1 MTFLA
6 HLTLVGKASSFNGEL
21 YFFSLFLSPHS
32 ARCSERLS
40 SQTLNLPPTPPGKNP
55 ADASPK
61 TDVLIIR
68 LTIALRLRPIFRI
81 SVYACASMRAS
92 RARNVVCPQ
101 VSYSMTTRN
110 PPKFHA
116 AACSVIRSRQSVT
129 SHAPLTLYNLL
140 CLSVCLFL
148 SVSPSVCVC
157 SYFVVIERI

>member
-40 SQTLNLPPTPPGKNP
+40 SQTLNLPPPPGKNP

-140 CLSVCLFL
+140 SVCLF
-148 SVSPSVCVC
+148 VSFSLFLRLFVCVRT
-157 SYFVVIERI
+157 S